1 MINLNNMGNIKQKFL
16 VGDKVKFPDH
26 FTAVGTVTTINYF
39 DGIFYTIESDPTEVC
54 EFKYITISSSHL
66 EENKTKYELVSRAV
80 FEPLIK
86 GYCYN
91 RCRLLKSPMCN
102 DCLIKSFE
110 GTRYSNFIIGEAILY
125 DPEVSNFESGIPG
138 YIAEIFISPDD
149 PFSVLYQV
157 DLVEQKSKRIT
168 ATKVHLKKR
177 EHPNNFGITLEVAGE
192 LCLRCIYSDCKICK
206 IKDYVK

>member
-1 MINLNNMGNIKQKFL
+1 MGNIKQRFL

-26 FTAVGTVTTINYF
+26 FTSAGTVTTINYF
-39 DGIFYTIESDPTEVC
+39 DGIFYTIEPDSSEVC
-54 EFKYITISSSHL
+54 EFNHITISSSYL

-86 GYCYN
+86 GYCYS
-91 RCRLLKSPMCN
+91 RCRLLKSPICN

-110 GTRYSNFIIGEAILY
+110 GTRCSDFIIGEAILY
-125 DPEVSNFESGIPG
+125 DPEVSNFESGILG
-138 YIAEIFISPDD
+138 YITGIFISPED

-157 DLVEQKSKRIT
+157 ELEEQKSKRIT
-168 ATKVHLKKR
+168 ATKIHLKKR
-177 EHPNNFGITLEVAGE
+177 EHPNNFGITLEVAEE
-192 LCLRCIYSDCKICK
+192 LCSRCIYSDCKICK